1 MRGPEDPV
9 SGLWFR
15 VSFAGD
21 KRSYTYLGDDFYLEE
36 VEKVR
41 AGRAASGKAVGY
53 FYAPESGN
61 YEFSVAAG
69 GKVKI
74 RIDGHKVVDASG
86 NGVYHSTEG
95 SIGLASGFHRLE
107 VDFELTPANGHGGR
121 MQLYSA
127 YGAGQQYPLSD
138 GFLYSDAMR

>member
-1 MRGPEDPV
+1 MKEIR
-9 SGLWFR
+9 
-15 VSFAGD
+15 
-21 KRSYTYLGDDFYLEE
+21 
-36 VEKVR
+36 
-41 AGRAASGKAVGY
+41 Y